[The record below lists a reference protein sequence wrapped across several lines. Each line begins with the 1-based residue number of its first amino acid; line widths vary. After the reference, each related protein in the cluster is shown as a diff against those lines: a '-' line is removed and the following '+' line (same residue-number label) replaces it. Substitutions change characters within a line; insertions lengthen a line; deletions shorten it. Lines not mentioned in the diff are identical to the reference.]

1 MRRNSGPA
9 VRVRSPGRP
18 AGLGRLVVVRHRLL
32 LIPGAPLLVP
42 ELSGADPAAAR
53 LRAACVAAAGAVLAD
68 GPRPLIVRRPDD
80 RFATTHTGS
89 FRAWGADVDVA
100 GGNHLPEL
108 VARWVIGAAGR
119 DAGDVDLAAQ
129 LPDPFDFRDVT
140 VDGEPRPIVVVA
152 EGPAA
157 LTARAPL
164 TLLDG
169 AQRIDDICAAI
180 AAGDDAALAEGS
192 DPFGDVGP
200 SACAEVGLGTVGVWQ
215 DLAAFGAALRMD
227 ARDFTAHATYRDA
240 SHGVGYHVAEWGWTA

>member
-1 MRRNSGPA
+1 M
-9 VRVRSPGRP
+9 
-18 AGLGRLVVVRHRLL
+18 RHRLL

-42 ELSGADPAAAR
+42 ELAGADPAAAR
-53 LRAACVAAAGAVLAD
+53 LRAACVAAARAVLAD

-80 RFATTHTGS
+80 RFATARTGS

-119 DAGDVDLAAQ
+119 GPGDADAVAQ
-129 LPDPFDFRDVT
+129 MPDPFDFEGVS
-140 VDGEPRPIVVVA
+140 VGGEPRPIVVVA

-169 AQRIDDICAAI
+169 AQGIDDICAAI
-180 AAGDDAALAEGS
+180 AAGDGAALAEGH

-215 DLAAFGAALRMD
+215 DLAAFGAQLRLD
-227 ARDFTAHATYRDA
+227 ATDFTAEARYRDA
-240 SHGVGYHVAEWGWTA
+240 THGVGYHVAEWGWEA

>member
-1 MRRNSGPA
+1 MRRNSVPA

-164 TLLDG
+164 TLL
-169 AQRIDDICAAI
+169 
-180 AAGDDAALAEGS
+180 AEGS

-200 SACAEVGLGTVGVWQ
+200 SACGEVGLGTVGVWQ